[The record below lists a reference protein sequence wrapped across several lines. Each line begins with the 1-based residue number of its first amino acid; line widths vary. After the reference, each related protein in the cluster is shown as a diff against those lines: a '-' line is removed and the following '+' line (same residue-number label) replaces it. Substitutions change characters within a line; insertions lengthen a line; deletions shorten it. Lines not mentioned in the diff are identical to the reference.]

1 LQAVFNAK
9 NSSATTAVAAKIID
23 GTNYLNIGRL
33 KNLKKYVIPRRDH
46 TPSPHT
52 F

>member
-1 LQAVFNAK
+1 LQAVFNVK
-9 NSSATTAVAAKIID
+9 TSSATTAVAAKIIH
-23 GTNYLNIGRL
+23 GTNYLNIGGW
-33 KNLKKYVIPRRDH
+33 KNLKKNVTPHLDR